1 MQFEFDPQKSAVNK
15 DKHGIDF
22 VEAQALWLKG
32 SGFHIP
38 ARDVA
43 ERRFAYIAAL
53 DGKLWT
59 AIYTLR
65 GDVVRLIS
73 VRRARKMEI
82 MHHEDHNSRRI

>member
-1 MQFEFDPQKSAVNK
+1 MQFEIDPDKSAVNK

-32 SGFHIP
+32 LGLHIP
-38 ARDVA
+38 ARNVA

-73 VRRARKMEI
+73 VRRARKMETQRY
-82 MHHEDHNSRRI
+82 EDYYSRRT